1 MAQAEK
7 LAAKANIS
15 VSAEFQLAQ
24 DMMENINSDNPEMQQ
39 AMLALA

>member
-7 LAAKANIS
+7 LAASANIS
-15 VSAEFQLAQ
+15 VSAEFQIAQ

-39 AMLALA
+39 AMLELA